1 MMVSQHCLVFLTS
14 IGHFYR
20 LLSLHISFSIKHG
33 YLVIT
38 CCSQCLI
45 VHGVGVGWHECNRVE
60 TFHLFITKHAR
71 FSHILCHPVWKT
83 HPVPTQM
90 EIHVLHWGPSSS
102 PKSLPRDTTPSVIPS
117 SILHFHFFSFSWNS
131 STSILTAVRS
141 LLQKTYFQSFLMT
154 TALFCSI
161 FSVKPVK
168 TVVSWQLHYL
178 LFTLLQSRSVPS
190 EPVTFIIIS
199 PHSR

>member
-45 VHGVGVGWHECNRVE
+45 VHRVGVGWHECNRVE

-83 HPVPTQM
+83 HPVPAQM
-90 EIHVLHWGPSSS
+90 EIHVLHWGPQFFPQITSQGHHSIRYPQLHPAFSLFLFQLEQFHEHTNCCKVSSLENLLLIFLNDHC
-102 PKSLPRDTTPSVIPS
+102 PL
-117 SILHFHFFSFSWNS
+117 LFHFLSKTCQNSGLLAFALPPVHSSAITFS
-131 STSILTAVRS
+131 S
-141 LLQKTYFQSFLMT
+141 L
-154 TALFCSI
+154 
-161 FSVKPVK
+161 
-168 TVVSWQLHYL
+168 
-178 LFTLLQSRSVPS
+178 
-190 EPVTFIIIS
+190 
-199 PHSR
+199 